1 MLSLFVHSLSG
12 DHKLCEESSTTKEE
26 KPESKGHQMENELVK
41 KVIEQLKPPKDEI
54 DGIFA
59 ENISLRQ
66 YDRQRLNTF
75 YMSKMES

>member
-1 MLSLFVHSLSG
+1 
-12 DHKLCEESSTTKEE
+12 
-26 KPESKGHQMENELVK
+26 MENELAK

-59 ENISLRQ
+59 ENISFRQ